1 MMMIVLV
8 TDCVGFGDRSG
19 DDDDYDEDDDG
30 ANDDDD
36 DDDGC
41 GR

>member
-8 TDCVGFGDRSG
+8 TDDVGFGDRSG
-19 DDDDYDEDDDG
+19 DDDDYDEDVDG
-30 ANDDDD
+30 VNDD

-41 GR
+41 GRW